1 MDGRRSSRRDE
12 KLGDSGKRERT
23 VRRRKGFA
31 YAYKPEEGDENNYP
45 KEENER
51 SDKSMLD
58 DVGVGVVSADGNV
71 IDVEAT
77 VQNESLRSK
86 SINDRNRKGRQTAKQ
101 SWEERAQAFEQ
112 VPPSKVKAWGPEGM
126 IDGGIDIRTYAAR
139 NALEEIRVA
148 REVFQTKEELVN
160 VAENNLIQLKR

>member
-1 MDGRRSSRRDE
+1 MDGRQSSRRDE
-12 KLGDSGKRERT
+12 KLSSSGQRERT
-23 VRRRKGFA
+23 IRRRKGFA
-31 YAYKPEEGDENNYP
+31 YTYKHEEEDENNYT

-51 SDKSMLD
+51 SDKGMLD
-58 DVGVGVVSADGNV
+58 DVGVGGVSADGNV

-86 SINDRNRKGRQTAKQ
+86 SMNDRNTRERQTKQ

-148 REVFQTKEELVN
+148 REGFQTKEEMVN